1 MSSAVTKL
9 TSAALL
15 GLAVAASSCSGDK
28 DAAEALREQ
37 ASAAIEASD
46 PAGAIILLDS
56 LDRAYPGEIETRRAA
71 MPLRPKA
78 IEMQTLRELEV
89 NDSLIAATTI
99 MIDRLNDQI
108 TFKQGAGG
116 TDGYYVSKVMGDAIP
131 SQGEGLYP
139 RMSPEGSFYIISSA
153 RQGSR
158 STAVAVSAAGVG
170 EASTPAVAHDGE
182 RNDRS
187 LSTEVITFIPA
198 ECDTIGAFV
207 LQNGDKPLTL
217 IIKGEKGNRSI
228 ALPSVQAAAVGQLY
242 AASKVFTQAS
252 RLALKKQALEQ
263 RLMLSRSQQARLM
276 PD

>member
-9 TSAALL
+9 TVA
-15 GLAVAASSCSGDK
+15 GLAGIALTLVSCNGNK

-37 ASAAIEASD
+37 AAAAIEASD

-56 LDRAYPGEIETRRAA
+56 LDKAYPGEIATRRAA

-78 IEMQTLRELEV
+78 IELQTLRELEI
-89 NDSLIAATTI
+89 NDSLTASTAV
-99 MIDRLNDQI
+99 MVDQMKDNI

-116 TDGYYVSKVMGDAIP
+116 TDGYYVATAMSNAIP
-131 SQGEGLYP
+131 SEGEGIYP

-153 RQGSR
+153 RKGSR
-158 STAVAVSAAGVG
+158 SIAVAVSAPGEG
-170 EASTPAVAHDGE
+170 EASTPSVAHDGE

-187 LSTEVITFIPA
+187 LPTEVITFLPA
-198 ECDTIGAFV
+198 ESDTIGAFV
-207 LQNGDKPLTL
+207 FENADKNLTL
-217 IIKGEKGNRSI
+217 TIKGEGGNRNKALSPAETASI
-228 ALPSVQAAAVGQLY
+228 AQLY
-242 AASKVFTQAS
+242 AASQIYRRAAY
-252 RLALKKQALEQ
+252 LARQKQALEQ